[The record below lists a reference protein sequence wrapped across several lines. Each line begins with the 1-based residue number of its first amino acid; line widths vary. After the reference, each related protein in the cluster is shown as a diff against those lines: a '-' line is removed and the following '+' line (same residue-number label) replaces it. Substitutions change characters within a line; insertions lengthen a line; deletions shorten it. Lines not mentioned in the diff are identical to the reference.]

1 MGINMTKVLEK
12 LTIELRTVLEG
23 EELESLDSLIDELH
37 YLRHFYAEADF
48 GPADDDVREMIK
60 QRYEGD
66 IPKEY

>member
-1 MGINMTKVLEK
+1 MPKVLEA
-12 LTIELRTVLEG
+12 LTVEIRPLLDGEALDILDGVL
-23 EELESLDSLIDELH
+23 EELE

-48 GPADDDVREMIK
+48 GPADDDVRQMIK